1 MVQASAVVLANGDA
15 RILALAGGR
24 LLFREKPAAFTDLN
38 RATSSRRQAG
48 SAMKPLVYFAAFR
61 RGAGLDSEVLDDPV
75 AVPMGS
81 GRLKWIRNYDGTFR
95 GPIALL
101 IAGIKAVLVILYF
114 MHVKYSTRLTWVV
127 VIASFFWLALLF
139 VLTLTDYLSRPYG
152 VY

>member
-1 MVQASAVVLANGDA
+1 MGEHFEEHAPHIHITPLSTYLLVFFALTIGT
-15 RILALAGGR
+15 ILTVI
-24 LLFREKPAAFTDLN
+24 AAYADLGWLN
-38 RATSSRRQAG
+38 T
-48 SAMKPLVYFAAFR
+48 
-61 RGAGLDSEVLDDPV
+61 
-75 AVPMGS
+75 
-81 GRLKWIRNYDGTFR
+81 
-95 GPIALL
+95 PIALL